1 MANLVCGVSSSA
13 LGQAWQWR
21 GQNSGFSG
29 ENPLEDLIDRILIT
43 RGCPR
48 ESLSAYR
55 DPKIK
60 NFMPDPSLL
69 CDMDRA
75 AERLAK
81 AIYKKESI
89 VIFGDYDVDG
99 ATSSAL
105 MIDLLRQ
112 LGVNAGYYIPDRV
125 AEGYGPAVQSMRK
138 LAEEGANLVVTVD
151 CGAQAYEALEAAKE
165 AGLDVVVVDH
175 HQCQP
180 QLPEAHAVVNPNRL
194 DEEEGAQYGH
204 LAAVGVAF
212 LLAAALVRHLRQ
224 DGYFSDRPE
233 PKLMALLDLVALG
246 TVADVAAL
254 HGLNRAFVAQGLKVM
269 AARHRPGIAALLDV
283 AGVSRPPTTYDLGF
297 ILGPRINAGGRVGKS
312 DLGVRLLT
320 SLDKNECENL
330 ALALNQFNLERR
342 SIEQT
347 VTEAAEGLC
356 EEQVE
361 RPVMVVA
368 GEGWHPGVIGI
379 VAGRLKQKYDRPI
392 IVIGIDEEGNGKGS
406 GRSLSG
412 VDLGAA
418 VLSAKQAG
426 LLVNGGGHAM
436 AAGLSIKKD
445 QIEDFS
451 TFISERVQK
460 DVETAR
466 ANKALLIDEVLS
478 AGGVNLSLIEA
489 LEAGGPYGAGW
500 PSPHIVAG
508 PVYAI
513 QTRILKEKHLSVI
526 FKGQDG
532 QSFKAIAFNAVETP
546 ITQMVVAAGRD
557 RKLWVAGKI
566 QLNEWNGRKDAQLHI
581 EDIAWA

>member
-1 MANLVCGVSSSA
+1 
-13 LGQAWQWR
+13 
-21 GQNSGFSG
+21 
-29 ENPLEDLIDRILIT
+29 
-43 RGCPR
+43 
-48 ESLSAYR
+48 
-55 DPKIK
+55 
-60 NFMPDPSLL
+60 
-69 CDMDRA
+69 
-75 AERLAK
+75 
-81 AIYKKESI
+81 
-89 VIFGDYDVDG
+89 
-99 ATSSAL
+99 
-105 MIDLLRQ
+105 
-112 LGVNAGYYIPDRV
+112 
-125 AEGYGPAVQSMRK
+125 
-138 LAEEGANLVVTVD
+138 
-151 CGAQAYEALEAAKE
+151 
-165 AGLDVVVVDH
+165 
-175 HQCQP
+175 
-180 QLPEAHAVVNPNRL
+180 
-194 DEEEGAQYGH
+194 
-204 LAAVGVAF
+204 
-212 LLAAALVRHLRQ
+212 
-224 DGYFSDRPE
+224 
-233 PKLMALLDLVALG
+233 
-246 TVADVAAL
+246 
-254 HGLNRAFVAQGLKVM
+254 
-269 AARHRPGIAALLDV
+269 LDV

>member
-13 LGQAWQWR
+13 LGQSWQWR

-29 ENPLEDLIDRILIT
+29 ENPLEDLVDRILIT

-48 ESLSAYR
+48 ENLSLYR

-60 NFMPDPSLL
+60 HFMPDPSLL

-81 AIYKKESI
+81 AIYNKESI

-112 LGVNAGYYIPDRV
+112 LGVNAGYYIPDRL
-125 AEGYGPAVQSMRK
+125 AEGYGPAVQSMQK
-138 LAEEGANLVVTVD
+138 LAEDGTNLVVTVD
-151 CGAQAYEALEAAKE
+151 CGAQAYDALEAAKA

-180 QLPEAHAVVNPNRL
+180 ELPQAYAVVNPNRL
-194 DEEEGAQYGH
+194 DENEGAQYGH

-212 LLAAALVRHLRQ
+212 LLGAALLRHLRK
-224 DGYFSDRPE
+224 DNYFSDKPE
-233 PKLMALLDLVALG
+233 PKLMAMLDLVALG

-254 HGLNRAFVAQGLKVM
+254 HGLNRAFVAQGLKIM
-269 AARHRPGIAALLDV
+269 ATRHRPGIAALLDI
-283 AGVSRPPTTYDLGF
+283 ASVSRPPTTYDLGF
-297 ILGPRINAGGRVGKS
+297 VLGPRINAGGRVGKS

-320 SLDKNECENL
+320 SLDKNECDKL
-330 ALALNQFNLERR
+330 AQQLNQLNQERR
-342 SIEQT
+342 AIEQA
-347 VTEAAEGLC
+347 VTEAAEALC

-361 RPVMVVA
+361 QPVMVVS
-368 GEGWHPGVIGI
+368 GGGWHPGVIGI
-379 VAGRLKQKYDRPI
+379 VAGRLKQKYGCPV
-392 IVIGIDEEGNGKGS
+392 IVIGIDGEGNGKGS
-406 GRSLSG
+406 GRSLTG

-436 AAGLSIKKD
+436 AAGLSIKKE
-445 QIEDFS
+445 QIEDFTS
-451 TFISERVQK
+451 FLSEKLRK
-460 DVETAR
+460 DVEKAR
-466 ANKALLIDEVLS
+466 ANKALLVDDVLS
-478 AGGVNLSLIEA
+478 AGGVNLAVIEA

-500 PSPHIVAG
+500 PSPHIVTG
-508 PVYAI
+508 PVHAI
-513 QTRILKEKHLSVI
+513 KCSILKEKHLSVI

-546 ITQMVVAAGRD
+546 VAQTVMAAGRD
-557 RKLWVAGKI
+557 RGLWVAGKI

-581 EDIAWA
+581 EDLAWA